1 MLVLVRAR
9 GDVTA
14 LLVASLHEE
23 GVAVAGVDRLRLTAP
38 LAVQDMLA
46 LIRFA
51 LQPGDDLT
59 LATLLVSPLIGLS
72 QDQLLTLA
80 HDRRGG
86 LWRRLRQA
94 AETDPAMK
102 GARSEEHTSELQ
114 SPMRISY

>member
-1 MLVLVRAR
+1 MRISDWSS
-9 GDVTA
+9 DVCSSD
-14 LLVASLHEE
+14 L
-23 GVAVAGVDRLRLTAP
+23 RLRLTAP

-102 GARSEEHTSELQ
+102 AAADWLLAGLAKADFAAPRSEEHTYELQ
-114 SPMRISY
+114 

>member
-59 LATLLVSPLIGLS
+59 LETLLVSPLIGLS

-80 HDRRGG
+80 DDSQGG
-86 LWRRLRQA
+86 LWRRLLDR
-94 AETDPAMK
+94 K
-102 GARSEEHTSELQ
+102 GGGEGKRVSVRVERGGRS
-114 SPMRISY
+114 IAKKN